1 MHWSLW
7 NCCISGF
14 LLRDGWAVHAFCKTL
29 QRYDIFLLEN
39 SVYSF
44 KIYLICPRSVD
55 ELTCLRTWYSIA
67 KPVELGLENW
77 MEMSLGWPLFF
88 QYFQQFRQ
96 KNGQAFWGEAIQSL
110 YSLRY
115 TTHMPG
121 PHKWQCPGP
130 GPTPSASKQWKSDV
144 HIENKTPCQRVHC
157 WRNSRRNSNR
167 AQQYINARVSP
178 LKISATQNGRGT
190 AESFV
195 TLRETNPRRPTNC
208 DSPEPLSHRFV
219 SMYRKRLGNDTWIVI
234 SCNLELIFCVLDFHF
249 RIAQGKCL
257 TFFSDKIHQ
266 NSWPHG
272 DLRSIHIIAFYIDW
286 DWNIFSLHFFCS
298 MLI

>member
-1 MHWSLW
+1 MPQECGWANLFANMIQHSQACGIRVGKLNGNVSWLASVFSVFSTIQAKKW
-7 NCCISGF
+7 PS
-14 LLRDGWAVHAFCKTL
+14 LLRWGNT
-29 QRYDIFLLEN
+29 I
-39 SVYSF
+39 
-44 KIYLICPRSVD
+44 
-55 ELTCLRTWYSIA
+55 
-67 KPVELGLENW
+67 
-77 MEMSLGWPLFF
+77 SLF
-88 QYFQQFRQ
+88 
-96 KNGQAFWGEAIQSL
+96 
-110 YSLRY
+110 

-130 GPTPSASKQWKSDV
+130 GPTPSASKQWKTDV
-144 HIENKTPCQRVHC
+144 YVESKTPCQRVHC